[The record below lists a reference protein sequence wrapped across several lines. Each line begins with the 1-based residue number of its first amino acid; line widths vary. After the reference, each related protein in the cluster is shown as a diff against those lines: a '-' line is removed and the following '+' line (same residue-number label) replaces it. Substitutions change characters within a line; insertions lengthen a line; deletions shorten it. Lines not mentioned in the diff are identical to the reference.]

1 MQWASALSTQPS
13 LEAAVEAV
21 VTQALAQL
29 QAGSGADAGP
39 DVRPDL
45 GFVFISS
52 AFASEYSR
60 LLPLL
65 QAKLPQVPLIG
76 CNGGVIIGMGT
87 MGKAQEIEE
96 GAALSLTLARLPG
109 VKIHCFQVDTEDLPD
124 LDGAPS
130 AWADLVGVEMAELPQ
145 FVVLA
150 DPMTN
155 GINDFLAGL
164 DYAYP
169 QSVKVGGLASSSSG
183 SAASGLF
190 CGDRY
195 YKSGAVGVALS
206 GNLVL
211 DAIVAQGCRPIGQ
224 PYWVTASER
233 NIILGLREDGLDPDK
248 APQTSPLE
256 MLRALVD
263 QLEEADQELA
273 KHSLFVGVAQNS
285 FKQSLEPGDFLVRN
299 LLGFDPREGALAIG
313 DRIRPGQRIQFH
325 LRDAHTAAEDL
336 EGLLVAHRQQGAMPA
351 PIGALMFSCMGRGEG
366 LYGEPNFDSRLFAK
380 YTQNLPL
387 GGVFCNGEIGPV
399 GGTSFLHGFT
409 SVFGIF
415 RPRV

>member
-1 MQWASALSTQPS
+1 MVGSSPSRMQWTSALSTQPS
-13 LEAAVEAV
+13 LEAAVEEVAAR
-21 VTQALAQL
+21 ALGQL
-29 QAGSGADAGP
+29 QE
-39 DVRPDL
+39 RPNL

-65 QAKLPQVPLIG
+65 QARLPQVALVG
-76 CNGGVIIGMGT
+76 CNGGVVVGIDATGQ
-87 MGKAQEIEE
+87 AREVEE
-96 GAALSLTLARLPG
+96 GAALSLTLAVLPG
-109 VKIHCFQVDTEDLPD
+109 VQIHCFQVDTEDLPD

-130 AWADLVGVEMAELPQ
+130 AWATLIGVEMAELPQ

-183 SAASGLF
+183 NAATGLF

-211 DAIVAQGCRPIGQ
+211 DAIVAQGCRPIGS

-233 NIILGLREDGLDPDK
+233 NIILGLREDGTEPDK
-248 APQTSPLE
+248 APQSSPLE

-263 QLEEADQELA
+263 ELAEDDQELA

-285 FKQSLEPGDFLVRN
+285 FKQSLQPGDFLVRN

-336 EGLLVAHRQQGAMPA
+336 EGLLVQHQQQRGEPG

-366 LYGEPNFDSRLFAK
+366 LYGEPDFDSRLFAK

-415 RPRV
+415 RPKV

>member
-13 LEAAVEAV
+13 LEAAVAEV
-21 VTQALAQL
+21 IERALGQL
-29 QAGSGADAGP
+29 QEG
-39 DVRPDL
+39 PDL

-65 QAKLPQVPLIG
+65 QAKLPQVPIMG
-76 CNGGVIIGMGT
+76 CNGGVVVGLDATGRP
-87 MGKAQEIEE
+87 QEIDD
-96 GAALSLTLARLPG
+96 GAALSLTLAVLPG
-109 VKIHCFQVDTEDLPD
+109 VNIHCFQVDTDALPD

-130 AWADLVGVEMAELPQ
+130 AWADLVGVEMAASPQ

-150 DPMTN
+150 DPMTS

-169 QSVKVGGLASSSSG
+169 QSVKVGGLASSGSG
-183 SAASGLF
+183 NAANGLF

-233 NIILGLREDGLDPDK
+233 NIILGLREDGSEPDQ
-248 APQTSPLE
+248 APQASPLE

-263 QLEEADQELA
+263 GLKEEDQDLA

-285 FKQSLEPGDFLVRN
+285 FKQALEPGDFLVRN

-325 LRDAHTAAEDL
+325 LRDAQTAAEDL
-336 EGLLVAHRQQGAMPA
+336 ESLLGQHRQQQAAPA

-387 GGVFCNGEIGPV
+387 AGVFCNGEIGPV

-415 RPRV
+415 RPKV